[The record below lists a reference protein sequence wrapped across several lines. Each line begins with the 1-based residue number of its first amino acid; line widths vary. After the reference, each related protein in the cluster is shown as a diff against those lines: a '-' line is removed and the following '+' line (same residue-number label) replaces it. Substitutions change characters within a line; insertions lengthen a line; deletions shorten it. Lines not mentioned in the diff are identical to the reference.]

1 VPNFWVGPATWFVGA
16 FFVCAEVEEPCPAAV
31 GTSGAVPMAIG
42 AAGMRVVAAA
52 KILECI
58 GPITSRGQ
66 SAAAAAVPACGR
78 A

>member
-16 FFVCAEVEEPCPAAV
+16 FFVCAEVEEPCPAAA

-58 GPITSRGQ
+58 
-66 SAAAAAVPACGR
+66 
-78 A
+78 